1 MRHSEIWVSKIFFR
15 SPQTRRQVS
24 ATDPNASWGVVI
36 SVDRFVRVEKE
47 EVAEQGWDN
56 FLI

>member
-1 MRHSEIWVSKIFFR
+1 MEIISENASFR
-15 SPQTRRQVS
+15 NLGQQTRRQVS